1 MELEALC
8 LRLSVRQCVRIR
20 AEAFRTDLL
29 SASIVNFILN
39 DPEQAVMLNYTEIV
53 VTARHGSW
61 PTCGKLGRD

>member
-1 MELEALC
+1 MEPEALC
-8 LRLSVRQCVRIR
+8 LRLSVVSACVR
-20 AEAFRTDLL
+20 AEAFRADLL
-29 SASIVNFILN
+29 SASIINFILN